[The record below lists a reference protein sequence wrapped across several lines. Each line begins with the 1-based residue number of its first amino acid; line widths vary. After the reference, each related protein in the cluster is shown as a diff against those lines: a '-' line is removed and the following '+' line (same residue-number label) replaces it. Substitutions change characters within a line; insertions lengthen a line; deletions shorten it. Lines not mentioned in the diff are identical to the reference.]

1 MTRTVS
7 ATISTAVD
15 QTVTKPIYL
24 VRMGWVVE
32 NRSCSYD
39 ANITWNAETW
49 TASGLSVVNL
59 DSDGGTLILPIGDAD
74 PWLDLV
80 NDESQRNRTVVVYE
94 YQTDYTVSPAVADAV
109 AIFSGIMDDATIG
122 KDIRI
127 SMIEDQRYKAFPPT
141 SIDETVYTYLLRSGQ
156 TIIWRET
163 VITVE

>member
-59 DSDGGTLILPIGDAD
+59 DSDGGTLILRQEVPDLEWTAPIAVGDDVYIGLRSIVLPGVTIGDRCIIGAAAVVTHD
-74 PWLDLV
+74 VPSNSVAAGVPARPLCTVDDYL
-80 NDESQRNRTVVVYE
+80 QRMREKSLGLGHLSRTDKARE
-94 YQTDYTVSPAVADAV
+94 LR
-109 AIFSGIMDDATIG
+109 
-122 KDIRI
+122 RI
-127 SMIEDQRYKAFPPT
+127 YDVR
-141 SIDETVYTYLLRSGQ
+141 
-156 TIIWRET
+156 
-163 VITVE
+163 